1 MKRDCPVFLSA
12 RARPDSP
19 ALLFGG
25 RTWSWRDA
33 DGAVSGVVE
42 TLRSLGVSR
51 GDRVAVR
58 AWNCPE
64 LAWLFFATARVG
76 ATLVP
81 LNARLT
87 ALELTPLLARIAAKV
102 SFGDLP
108 GAQEDWPLRRS
119 PRAESRG
126 RSRTDWAAGGEFTSG
141 SSSDGGPSTL
151 LGENGSLDNDDVA
164 AGLFT
169 SGTTGVAKLV
179 ELTHGNLRAS
189 AEANA
194 ARLGGEATQRWL
206 GTLPLFH
213 VGGLAMLYRCA
224 VYGASIALEQHFD
237 AARACAA
244 MDEGVTH
251 VSLVPTMLERVLEAR
266 GSRPFVGVKAALI
279 GGGPMTSATLRR
291 ARAAGLP
298 VVQTYGLTEACS
310 QVTTE
315 LLDEAD
321 GTTAGPPIPGV
332 EVRISEPDGSGV
344 GEIEVRGPTLAK
356 GLGPWLKTKD
366 LGALDSRGRLTVMSR
381 RMDLILS
388 GGENVYPAEVEAV
401 LREHP
406 KVRDVAVVA
415 RPDAEWGQV
424 PVAVIVA
431 TDVDE
436 GELSAWARVRLASFK
451 VPRAWIQVE
460 ALPRNATGKIDRA
473 RLLEMVGAEGRPR
486 G

>member
-1 MKRDCPVFLSA
+1 MGRAVKRECPVLHSA
-12 RARPDSP
+12 RACPECP
-19 ALLFGG
+19 ALIFGG
-25 RTWSWRDA
+25 RTWSWSEA
-33 DGAVSGVVE
+33 NEAVGGMVE
-42 TLRSLGVSR
+42 TLRSLGVAR

-58 AWNCPE
+58 SWNCPE

-87 ALELTPLLARIAAKV
+87 EPELLPLLERAAPKV
-102 SFGDLP
+102 SFGALP
-108 GAQEDWPLRRS
+108 GASPLS
-119 PRAESRG
+119 PTLSP
-126 RSRTDWAAGGEFTSG
+126 TGERETVG
-141 SSSDGGPSTL
+141 Q
-151 LGENGSLDNDDVA
+151 LDDEDVA
-164 AGLFT
+164 AALFT
-169 SGTTGVAKLV
+169 SGTTGVPKLV
-179 ELTHGNLRAS
+179 ELTHGNFRAS

-194 ARLGGEATQRWL
+194 DRLGGEPAQRWL

-251 VSLVPTMLERVLEAR
+251 VSLVATMLERVLELR

-279 GGGPMTSATLRR
+279 GGGPVSSATLGR

-315 LLDEAD
+315 ALDQAD
-321 GTTAGPPIPGV
+321 GATAGPPVRGV
-332 EVRISEPDGSGV
+332 EVRISEPDAGGV
-344 GEIEVRGPTLAK
+344 GEIEVRGPTVAK

-366 LGALDSRGRLTVMSR
+366 LGSLDSRGRLTVMSR

-401 LREHP
+401 LREHA
-406 KVRDVAVVA
+406 KIRDVAVVGRA
-415 RPDAEWGQV
+415 DAEWGQV
-424 PVAVIVA
+424 PVALVVA
-431 TDVDE
+431 TDFD
-436 GELSAWARVRLASFK
+436 GDALTAWARERLASFK
-451 VPRAWIQVE
+451 IPRAWIRVE
-460 ALPRNATGKIDRA
+460 ALPRNATGKLDRT
-473 RLLEMVGAEGRPR
+473 RLLELASLHVLVGGK
-486 G
+486 